1 MLADS
6 PDQPWLRASS
16 ASQPWHLAPSF
27 QQRAGLPVLGSEPN
41 SWGCFLPVGHVLSLS
56 ICCPASPDTSLDA
69 SLPKTERLG
78 WKGRMLIGTHL

>member
-6 PDQPWLRASS
+6 PVQPLLRAGGTSR
-16 ASQPWHLAPSF
+16 PWHLAPSF

-56 ICCPASPDTSLDA
+56 ICCPASPDAALA
-69 SLPKTERLG
+69 PLPETDLVG
-78 WKGRMLIGTHL
+78 WEERMLGETQL